1 MTISWMASGTA
12 RSQRNNDMGDMNRF
26 GFRRWPMLIL
36 LLGVTA
42 FNSACSSGQDNPE
55 AQGRA
60 LMAQGEAAAEKKES
74 GVLRQM
80 ISEKYADSQG
90 QDKKTVEAILRY
102 YFLRNESIH
111 LLTRIRQ
118 ISFPRPDVAQVD
130 VMVAMAGQ
138 PIADAG
144 QLERLRADL
153 HRFEIT
159 LADENKEWKAT
170 RAEWR
175 RAEFADFLLGMP
187 LDIVV

>member
-1 MTISWMASGTA
+1 MMCFFSEKSWREFSFIA
-12 RSQRNNDMGDMNRF
+12 F
-26 GFRRWPMLIL
+26 VL
-36 LLGVTA
+36 LFPLLVSC
-42 FNSACSSGQDNPE
+42 SAERDTPE
-55 AQGRA
+55 AQVRA
-60 LMAQGEAAAEKKES
+60 LLQRGEVAAEKKES
-74 GVLRQM
+74 SALRQM

-90 QDKKTVEAILRY
+90 QDKKTVEAVLRY

-118 ISFPRPDVAQVD
+118 IGFPRPDIAQAD

-159 LADENKEWKAT
+159 LARENDEWKVI

-175 RAEFADFLLGMP
+175 RAEPGDFL
-187 LDIVV
+187 

>member
-1 MTISWMASGTA
+1 MMCFFSEKLWREFS
-12 RSQRNNDMGDMNRF
+12 
-26 GFRRWPMLIL
+26 LIALVL
-36 LLGVTA
+36 LFPLLVSC
-42 FNSACSSGQDNPE
+42 SAERDTPE
-55 AQGRA
+55 AQVRA
-60 LMAQGEAAAEKKES
+60 LLQQGKAAAEKRES
-74 GVLRQM
+74 AALRQM
-80 ISEKYADSQG
+80 ISEKYADNEG
-90 QDKKTVEAILRY
+90 RDKKAVEAVLRY

-118 ISFPRPDVAQVD
+118 ISFPNPGIAQVD

-159 LADENKEWKAT
+159 LVDENKEWKVI

-175 RAEFADFLLGMP
+175 RAEFADFL
-187 LDIVV
+187 